1 MIIFFSR
8 SLWKQHYQEI
18 NDEEKIAQMNEMY
31 DLNQDDLLLS
41 ENKDLPLV
49 LGSVTKNTAIS
60 MIQVTMFNLFL
71 DEQKIKKDLGEK
83 GERAMRT
90 MLTVSQGVKNNFG
103 KSLSTLAQVD
113 WLQRFRENLP
123 FPEQEMLVCN
133 LPETELSRK
142 LDRGE
147 PLTMPEIKARKE
159 EAENDIF
166 VFAGYVEPGK
176 H

>member
-18 NDEEKIAQMNEMY
+18 NDEEKIAQINEMY
-31 DLNQDDLLLS
+31 DLNQDDLLLA

-90 MLTVSQGVKNNFG
+90 MLTVS
-103 KSLSTLAQVD
+103 
-113 WLQRFRENLP
+113 
-123 FPEQEMLVCN
+123 
-133 LPETELSRK
+133 
-142 LDRGE
+142 
-147 PLTMPEIKARKE
+147 
-159 EAENDIF
+159 
-166 VFAGYVEPGK
+166 
-176 H
+176 